1 MFILNDSSNAFHLYQ
16 IVQKKKKKNNISTF

>member
-16 IVQKKKKKNNISTF
+16 IVHKKKQKHNISTF